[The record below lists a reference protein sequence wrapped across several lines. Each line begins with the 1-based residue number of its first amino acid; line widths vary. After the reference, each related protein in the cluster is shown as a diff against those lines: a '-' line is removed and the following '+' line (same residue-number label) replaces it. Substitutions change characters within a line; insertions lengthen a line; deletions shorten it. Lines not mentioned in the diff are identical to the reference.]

1 MGLLENGLILKRK
14 ECMIDINNTFVT
26 SDHHFREWTH
36 FGGLLC
42 ESSKEQ
48 EEEHIALWNSVVGKG
63 DLVLYVGDYSDG
75 IVRDLDDLYRK
86 LNGRIVLI
94 KGNHD
99 LLDDSIYRMA
109 FADVVDRMYI
119 DELKLLLVH
128 DPETATLRPGE
139 RMIYGHYHRGMVE
152 SPPTTRDSIYV
163 CAKWHGWRPITLAEV
178 FRQMDAVV
186 AGGRE
191 DAL

>member
-1 MGLLENGLILKRK
+1 
-14 ECMIDINNTFVT
+14 MIDIDKTFVT
-26 SDHHFREWTH
+26 SDCHFREWTH

-42 ESSKEQ
+42 ESSKSQ
-48 EEEHIALWNSVVGKG
+48 EEEHIALWNSVVGK
-63 DLVLYVGDYSDG
+63 DDTVLYAGDFSDG
-75 IVRDLDDLYRK
+75 RIADLEEICRR

-99 LLDDSIYRMA
+99 QMDDSIYRMA

-128 DPETATLRPGE
+128 DPETAMLRLGE

-152 SPPTTRDSIYV
+152 PPPTTRDSICV
-163 CAKWHGWRPITLAEV
+163 CAKWHRWKPIMLAKAIRMME
-178 FRQMDAVV
+178 AK
-186 AGGRE
+186 
-191 DAL
+191 

>member
-1 MGLLENGLILKRK
+1 M
-14 ECMIDINNTFVT
+14 
-26 SDHHFREWTH
+26 
-36 FGGLLC
+36 
-42 ESSKEQ
+42 
-48 EEEHIALWNSVVGKG
+48 ALWNSVVGKD

-75 IVRDLDDLYRK
+75 IVKDLDDLYRK

-99 LLDDSIYRMA
+99 VLDDSIYRMA

-139 RMIYGHYHRGMVE
+139 RTTIVAWWSRRPRRAIRSACARSGTGGNRFPSQRRSGRWRRQE
-152 SPPTTRDSIYV
+152 RDPPAR
-163 CAKWHGWRPITLAEV
+163 EV
-178 FRQMDAVV
+178 PV
-186 AGGRE
+186 G
-191 DAL
+191 

>member
-1 MGLLENGLILKRK
+1 
-14 ECMIDINNTFVT
+14 MIDINKTFVT

-86 LNGRIVLI
+86 LNGRIALI

-119 DELKLLLVH
+119 DELMLLLVH

-191 DAL
+191 DAMQHE

>member
-1 MGLLENGLILKRK
+1 
-14 ECMIDINNTFVT
+14 MIDIKKTFVT

-42 ESSKEQ
+42 ESSKED
-48 EEEHIALWNSVVGKG
+48 EERHVALWNSVVGKD
-63 DLVLYVGDYSDG
+63 DLVLYVGDFSDG
-75 IVRDLDDLYRK
+75 RVADLDELCRL

-99 LLDDSIYRMA
+99 QMDDSIYRMA

-128 DPETATLRPGE
+128 DPETVTLRPGE
-139 RMIYGHYHRGMVE
+139 RMIYGHLHRGLVE
-152 SPPTTRDSIYV
+152 PSSTTRNSICV
-163 CAKWHGWRPITLAEV
+163 CAKWHGWKPFPLAEALW
-178 FRQMDAVV
+178 QMDA
-186 AGGRE
+186 AAE
-191 DAL
+191 

>member
-1 MGLLENGLILKRK
+1 
-14 ECMIDINNTFVT
+14 MIDINKTLVT

-48 EEEHIALWNSVVGKG
+48 EEEHIALWNSVVGKD

-75 IVRDLDDLYRK
+75 IVGDLDDLYRK

-99 LLDDSIYRMA
+99 VLDDSIYRMA

-152 SPPTTRDSIYV
+152 PPPTMRDSICV
-163 CAKWHGWRPITLAEV
+163 CAKWHGWKPITLAEAI
-178 FRQMDAVV
+178 RQMEAGHGLV
-186 AGGRE
+186 AT
-191 DAL
+191 A

>member
-1 MGLLENGLILKRK
+1 
-14 ECMIDINNTFVT
+14 MIDINRTFVT

-48 EEEHIALWNSVVGKG
+48 EEEHIALWNSVVGKD

-75 IVRDLDDLYRK
+75 IVRDLDDLYRM

-99 LLDDSIYRMA
+99 VLDDSIYRMA

-152 SPPTTRDSIYV
+152 PPPTTRDSICV
-163 CAKWHGWRPITLAEV
+163 CAKWHGWKPITLAETL
-178 FRQMDAVV
+178 RQMDA
-186 AGGRE
+186 AGTRQV
-191 DAL
+191 

>member
-1 MGLLENGLILKRK
+1 MRK
-14 ECMIDINNTFVT
+14 ESMIDIDKTFVT

-48 EEEHIALWNSVVGKG
+48 EEEHIALWNSVVGKN

-75 IVRDLDDLYRK
+75 IVKDLDDLYRK

-99 LLDDSIYRMA
+99 VLDDSIYRMA

-152 SPPTTRDSIYV
+152 PPPTTCDSVCV
-163 CAKWHGWRPITLAEV
+163 CAKWHGWKPITLAEAI
-178 FRQMDAVV
+178 RQMDA
-186 AGGRE
+186 ASTTP
-191 DAL
+191 

>member
-1 MGLLENGLILKRK
+1 
-14 ECMIDINNTFVT
+14 MIDINKTFVT

-48 EEEHIALWNSVVGKG
+48 EEEHIALWNSVVGKY

-99 LLDDSIYRMA
+99 VLDESIYRMA

-119 DELKLLLVH
+119 DEVKLLLVH

-152 SPPTTRDSIYV
+152 PPPSA
-163 CAKWHGWRPITLAEV
+163 CARSGTGGNRLRLPRRCGRWMLCVLSENALDLFDRIEV
-178 FRQMDAVV
+178 
-186 AGGRE
+186 
-191 DAL
+191 

>member
-1 MGLLENGLILKRK
+1 
-14 ECMIDINNTFVT
+14 MIDINKTFVT
-26 SDHHFREWTH
+26 SDHHFREWTY

-48 EEEHIALWNSVVGKG
+48 EEEHIALWNSVVGKD

-75 IVRDLDDLYRK
+75 IVRDLDYPYRN

-99 LLDDSIYRMA
+99 VLDDSIYRMA

-139 RMIYGHYHRGMVE
+139 RMMNDHI
-152 SPPTTRDSIYV
+152 
-163 CAKWHGWRPITLAEV
+163 AKH
-178 FRQMDAVV
+178 V
-186 AGGRE
+186 AKQPKS
-191 DAL
+191 A

>member
-1 MGLLENGLILKRK
+1 
-14 ECMIDINNTFVT
+14 MIDIDKTFVT

-48 EEEHIALWNSVVGKG
+48 EEENIALWNSVVGKD

-99 LLDDSIYRMA
+99 VLDDSIYRMA

-152 SPPTTRDSIYV
+152 PPPTMRDSICV
-163 CAKWHGWRPITLAEV
+163 CAKWHGWKPITLAEAN
-178 FRQMDAVV
+178 RQMEA
-186 AGGRE
+186 AE
-191 DAL
+191 A

>member
-191 DAL
+191 DAM